1 MNNFRDKTP
10 CSLSIS
16 TYRLTKFIEKFLKL
30 SPLSRLFLFY
40 LTTASDDI
48 EINLR
53 QNHESGDS
61 FTTLPYKIKRNCIN
75 RRKPCSVTVTG
86 RHIDTLTHQRRLFGH
101 CRIEFI
107 ACPAIYFDF
116 QYRRGHLSTRRE
128 RAWRVMF
135 DGCLWGN
142 QKYVTRKKREAAGA
156 FSSLINISMF
166 LLFFL

>member
-16 TYRLTKFIEKFLKL
+16 TYRLTKFIENFLKL

-53 QNHESGDS
+53 QNHEPCDS

-116 QYRRGHLSTRRE
+116 QYRRAICRRDESERGGSCSMDVFGEIKSTWRGRRE
-128 RAWRVMF
+128 RQLERFQA
-135 DGCLWGN
+135 
-142 QKYVTRKKREAAGA
+142 
-156 FSSLINISMF
+156 
-166 LLFFL
+166 